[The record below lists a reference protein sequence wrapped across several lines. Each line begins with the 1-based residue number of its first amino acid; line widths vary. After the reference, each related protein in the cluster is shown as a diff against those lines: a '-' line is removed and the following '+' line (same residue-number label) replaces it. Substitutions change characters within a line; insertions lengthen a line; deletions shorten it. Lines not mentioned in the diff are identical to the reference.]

1 MIALQEVDAELYKFL
16 KKLDDTDLDETVN
29 KNILKEV
36 GPHDSVKL

>member
-29 KNILKEV
+29 KNILK
-36 GPHDSVKL
+36 